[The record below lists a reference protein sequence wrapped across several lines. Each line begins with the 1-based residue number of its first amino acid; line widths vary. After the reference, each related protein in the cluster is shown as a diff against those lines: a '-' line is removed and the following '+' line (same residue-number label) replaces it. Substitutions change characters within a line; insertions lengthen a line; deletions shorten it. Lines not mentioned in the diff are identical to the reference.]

1 MSDTPRTDEVENF
14 IHYQERTSSNDYVR
28 NARFIKRKE
37 GFVLS
42 QFARQLERELT
53 EANRLL
59 DECRTGA
66 GCSPQRQEKDIID
79 E

>member
-14 IHYQERTSSNDYVR
+14 IHHQKTTPSNDYVR
-28 NARFIKRKE
+28 SARFIKEKE

-42 QFARQLERELT
+42 NFARQLERELT

-59 DECRTGA
+59 A
-66 GCSPQRQEKDIID
+66 EKDKAND
-79 E
+79 